1 MRLLKLKS
9 ISDKMDYKAN
19 QRNLVESSYKK
30 FLFTFFLAIA
40 GWSVYAQAPTT
51 GATNFSVTN
60 IEGNSLRVNW
70 TRGNGTSV
78 LVIASTSPIFGGG
91 GLPADGTDYTAN
103 SDFGFGTAVGGAGNF
118 AVHEA
123 GSTSSSV
130 TVRNLAINTTYYFRI
145 FEFNGTG
152 PGTLY
157 NTVNLLEGSGTTL
170 AAPTVGATNLSV
182 TTPIP
187 GNSAQLNWT
196 RGNGTRS
203 LLILQ
208 AGSSP
213 GDPTQLINY
222 TPSTFFGSGSLI
234 GASGRVVHFS
244 VTATVTVTNLEPNTT
259 YFYRVVEA
267 NGTSGPVFNLAT
279 ALTGSFITGGA
290 PTTPATNFTS
300 TFPEG
305 NRVQI
310 NWTRGNG
317 SQVLVVA
324 SLSPTFNGGGL
335 PANGTDYTA
344 NAAFGSGNPVGSN
357 NFVVYE
363 GTATG
368 VSVTNLV
375 LNTTYHF
382 RVFEFNGT
390 LSNTTYNTTSFLA
403 GNATTL
409 SPPTVGSTNLTASLV
424 TGNSATLSWTAGN
437 GMRRLVI
444 LQAGATPANPTDY
457 TTYFGSSFFG
467 SGSAI
472 GASHVIFQGTTP
484 TTVNVTNLA
493 PNTTYHYKVVEF
505 NGSSGP
511 VYDVTNALTG
521 SFTTVG
527 APIVG
532 STTFSTN
539 SIEGSSFGVSF
550 TRGDGTNR
558 LVVAREGAP
567 VIFTPADGVDYNV
580 SSTFGAGDNLG
591 NNTFAIADGN
601 VSGASLT
608 GLTPA
613 TTYHIALFEYNGSAT
628 NTFYLTTPA
637 QVLRGSATTISP
649 PATSASALNFSAIDG
664 HRATVS
670 FTVGSG
676 TSRIVLAR
684 AGAPI
689 TDVPVNLVSY
699 FGTGSFPS
707 ATVLGNSRVVYRGSG
722 NNFSLSSLEPNTTYH
737 FAVFEFNGS
746 SSPIYKQVDPAIGSF
761 ITQGLPTAFPSNITF
776 ANLQGNSFTFNY
788 NTGNGFGRIIIAKLG
803 SPVDVFPTNNVS
815 YTENSSFGSGANL
828 GGGNFV
834 IRNDGSLSTTS
845 SASISNLAIGQT
857 YHFAIIEYNG
867 TGTNRIYASAPAQRL
882 VASQATLSQPTVQAS
897 NITFTAV
904 TATGV
909 TVNWQNGNGSNRM
922 VIVREAQ
929 AVSDFPVNLNAYFAS
944 TSFPFGSA
952 IGAGRVVYNGN
963 VGSSVALT
971 NMPPG
976 IYHVAVVEYNGS
988 SGGSVYRTVDPPLGQ
1003 VLVGERPN
1011 AAASNLN
1018 FSGINGNSMSLN
1030 FTVGNGLSRLIIA
1043 RQGSP
1048 VDAFPVDNTGYT
1060 ASSTFGS
1067 GSNLGGGNF
1076 VVGIGSTGGSVTG
1089 LQPNTTYHFAVV
1101 EFNGS
1106 GSTALYQLSSTVA
1119 RGSQS
1124 TLTAPTLATS
1134 NFFGTNTTGNSMN
1147 LSWTNG
1153 NGTNRIII
1161 AKAGSAVDVLP
1172 VNLTSYF
1179 SSSSFGSGNNLGGG
1193 NFVVYNSSG
1202 DNFLLTNLQPATTY
1216 HFASFEY
1223 NGSGGGSVY
1232 LTSSIGRASFTTAAR
1247 PSVAPRN
1254 LSVSSVN
1261 GDRFS
1266 VNFTTGNGTRRLII
1280 ARKGG
1285 LVNVVPS
1292 DLTTYAANAFGLGTQ
1307 VGTGNFVVGITTG
1320 TGVTITGLEPNA
1332 EYGIAVFELDGSAG
1346 NERYLVTEFINQ
1358 LAKTSVTPGISTF
1371 SLLFNS
1377 IGSTTINLSWTV
1389 GNGEGRMVVLR
1400 PFQPVTF
1407 SPADLNAHGFAS
1419 TNFTSAGILIG
1430 DQRHIQRGNSTN
1442 VNITNLTPGT
1452 TYHVAIFEYNGS
1464 GQPVYTS
1471 IPLRGFFTTLPATG
1485 LAIGGFDAITFCPS
1499 QQVDVPYVFTGILNV
1514 GNVLA
1519 IELSDITGSFASP
1532 TVLGT
1537 QSTTNASGFV
1547 TSILPASLPEGLGY
1561 RLRVRATNPA
1571 SLSPNNGADLQI
1583 TTSVQPTFSVVGS
1596 VTSCGTPIQLITSQP
1611 NYNLQ
1616 WFRNGTPISGA
1627 TSSSHFATETGNYQV
1642 RIAGASG
1649 GCQLLSTA
1657 TTLTITP
1664 QPTFNF
1670 LFAASYCV
1678 TDVVNLAPLAQPVGG
1693 TLSGPGILGGVFTAA
1708 TAGVGQHLIN
1718 YTYIDPV
1725 SLCSFTTTT
1734 QIRVAALP
1742 TAPAVIGASGC
1753 QLTNLALVASG
1764 ANIGESYRWY
1774 TQPTGG
1780 TPIAGAN
1787 LATYTTPPLTATTS
1801 YYVSILSDGGCEG
1814 PRTEVIATITTVI
1827 PPVTIGASACLGNT
1841 TTLTAS
1847 GGANGQYRW
1856 YTVPTGGAAILGE
1869 INNSYATPS
1878 ITSTTNY
1885 YVSLNISGCES
1896 TRTIVTATLDIT
1908 TPPTATGGS
1917 GCGGSTVTLTAS
1929 GGANGQYRWYLVA
1942 TGGSPIAG
1950 QTNATYV
1957 TPSLSVNTDFFV
1969 AINNGSCESTRTMV
1983 TATITNAPPAPTTTG
1998 GSICGGGAVTLT
2010 ASGGSAGQ
2018 YRWYTVATG
2027 GTAIAGQTN
2036 ASFVTPSISTTTTYF
2051 VAIDNGTCESARTPV
2066 IATINSLPTAPTA
2079 TGASICGSGTLTLTA
2094 SGGSA
2099 GQYRW
2104 YTVATGG
2111 TAVAGQPNASF
2122 TTPNIST
2129 TTTYFVSIDNGTC
2142 ESMRTSVTATINNV
2156 PSPPTTTGTSTCGSG
2171 TLTLTAAGGSAGQ
2184 YRWYTVASGGTPI
2197 AGQTNASF
2205 VTPSISATT
2214 TYYVSIDNGTCE
2226 SSRTPVVATI
2236 SGPCTQPP
2244 VISSV
2249 PLATQVEGIVTLDLV
2264 PLITTFNTNLDVNS
2278 IQIVTPP
2285 ASGAPAT
2292 VSNGILTINYK
2303 GIVFSGNE
2311 MLTIR
2316 ACDLGANCAQ
2326 QQFTIEVAGEVVVY
2340 NAVSPNGDGKNE
2352 FLVLQ
2357 YIESISPKNQVSIYN
2372 RWGDEVFSISDY
2384 DNKTRVFAG
2393 LGTSGSKLPSGTYFY
2408 KIALSNVSKTLTG
2421 FVDLRN

>member
-1 MRLLKLKS
+1 MFVCSEVLKNFRRVMCYNK
-9 ISDKMDYKAN
+9 K
-19 QRNLVESSYKK
+19 QTSSALSNHKK

-60 IEGNSLRVNW
+60 IEGNSLRVDW

-78 LVIASTSPIFGGG
+78 LVIASTSPTFGGG

-130 TVRNLAINTTYYFRI
+130 TVRNLTINTTYYFRI

-203 LLILQ
+203 LVILQ

-222 TPSTFFGSGSLI
+222 SPSTFFGSGSLI

-244 VTATVTVTNLEPNTT
+244 VTSTVTVTNLEPNTT

-279 ALTGSFITGGA
+279 ALTGSFTTGGA

-363 GTATG
+363 GAATG

-403 GNATTL
+403 GSATTL
-409 SPPTVGSTNLTASLV
+409 SPPTVGSTNLTTSLI

-437 GMRRLVI
+437 GTRRLVI

-457 TTYFGSSFFG
+457 TSYFGSSSFG
-467 SGSAI
+467 SGSTI
-472 GASHVIFQGTTP
+472 GAGHVIFQGTTP

-521 SFTTVG
+521 SFTTAG
-527 APIVG
+527 APTVG
-532 STTFSTN
+532 STVFSA
-539 SIEGSSFGVSF
+539 SGSEGASFSVSF
-550 TRGDGTNR
+550 TRGNGVNR

-613 TTYHIALFEYNGSAT
+613 TTYHIAVFEYNGSAT

-637 QVLRGSATTISP
+637 QILRGSATTISP

-684 AGAPI
+684 AGAPV

-707 ATVLGNSRVVYRGSG
+707 ATVIGNSRVVYRGSG
-722 NNFSLSSLEPNTTYH
+722 NNFTLSSLEPNTTYH

-845 SASISNLAIGQT
+845 STSISNLAIGQT

-922 VIVREAQ
+922 VIVREGQ
-929 AVSDFPVNLNAYFAS
+929 AVSDFPVNLSAYFAS

-1076 VVGIGSTGGSVTG
+1076 VVGIGSTGVSVTG

-1119 RGSQS
+1119 RGSQT

-1153 NGTNRIII
+1153 NGTNRMII

-1172 VNLTSYF
+1172 VNLTGYF
-1179 SSSSFGSGNNLGGG
+1179 SSSSFGSGSNLGGG

-1266 VNFTTGNGTRRLII
+1266 VNFTAGNGTRRLII

-1292 DLTTYAANAFGLGTQ
+1292 DLTTYTASAFGLGTQ
-1307 VGTGNFVVGITTG
+1307 VGTGNFVVGITTS

-1358 LAKTSVTPGISTF
+1358 LARTSVTPAISTF

-1407 SPADLNAHGFAS
+1407 SPADLNAHGFTS
-1419 TNFTSAGILIG
+1419 TSFTSAGILIG
-1430 DQRHIQRGNSTN
+1430 DQRHIQRGNNTN

-1499 QQVDVPYVFTGILNV
+1499 QQVDVPYVFTGVLSP
-1514 GNVLA
+1514 GNVVS
-1519 IELSDITGSFASP
+1519 IELSDITGSFATP
-1532 TVLGT
+1532 LVLGI

-1547 TSILPASLPEGLGY
+1547 TSILPTSLPEGLGY

-1571 SLSPNNGADLQI
+1571 SVSPNNGADLQI
-1583 TTSVQPTFSVVGS
+1583 ATSVQPTFSVVGG
-1596 VTSCGTPIQLITSQP
+1596 VNTSCGTPIQLITSQP

-1627 TSSSHFATETGNYQV
+1627 TSSSHLATETGDYQV

-1664 QPTFNF
+1664 EPTFNF
-1670 LFAASYCV
+1670 LLADSYCL
-1678 TDVVNLAPLAQPVGG
+1678 TEVVDLAPLSQPAGG
-1693 TLSGPGILGGVFTAA
+1693 ILSGTGVLNGVFTAA

-1718 YTYIDPV
+1718 YTYVDPV

-1734 QIRVAALP
+1734 QIRVVALP
-1742 TAPAVIGASGC
+1742 PPPTAIGASGC

-1774 TQPTGG
+1774 TVASGG
-1780 TPIAGAN
+1780 SPIAGAT
-1787 LATYTTPPLTATTS
+1787 LAAFTTPPLTATTS
-1801 YYVSILSDGGCEG
+1801 YYVSIVSEGGCEG
-1814 PRTEVIATITTVI
+1814 PRAEVVATVATVTKPAITTSGSPSFCTSGSIV
-1827 PPVTIGASACLGNT
+1827 
-1841 TTLTAS
+1841 LTAPVGFTS
-1847 GGANGQYRW
+1847 YEW
-1856 YTVPTGGAAILGE
+1856 STGE
-1869 INNSYATPS
+1869 TTPS
-1878 ITSTTNY
+1878 ITVTAAANY
-1885 YVSLNISGCES
+1885 TVRVRNASGCES
-1896 TRTIVTATLDIT
+1896 EVSDPVTVTINQPPPKPQIAVTGNLAICAGQSTTLSAPNGFTYSWSTGATTQSITVTAAANYTVRMRNASGCESEVSDPVTVTINQP
-1908 TPPTATGGS
+1908 PPTPQIVVTGDLAI
-1917 GCGGSTVTLTAS
+1917 C
-1929 GGANGQYRWYLVA
+1929 
-1942 TGGSPIAG
+1942 AG
-1950 QTNATYV
+1950 QSTTLSAPSGFTYSWSTGATTQEIVV
-1957 TPSLSVNTDFFV
+1957 TTADTFSVTIADAN
-1969 AINNGSCESTRTMV
+1969 SCS
-1983 TATITNAPPAPTTTG
+1983 AT
-1998 GSICGGGAVTLT
+1998 
-2010 ASGGSAGQ
+2010 SA
-2018 YRWYTVATG
+2018 TVAT
-2027 GTAIAGQTN
+2027 TLIDC
-2036 ASFVTPSISTTTTYF
+2036 VT
-2051 VAIDNGTCESARTPV
+2051 D
-2066 IATINSLPTAPTA
+2066 
-2079 TGASICGSGTLTLTA
+2079 
-2094 SGGSA
+2094 
-2099 GQYRW
+2099 
-2104 YTVATGG
+2104 
-2111 TAVAGQPNASF
+2111 
-2122 TTPNIST
+2122 
-2129 TTTYFVSIDNGTC
+2129 
-2142 ESMRTSVTATINNV
+2142 
-2156 PSPPTTTGTSTCGSG
+2156 
-2171 TLTLTAAGGSAGQ
+2171 
-2184 YRWYTVASGGTPI
+2184 
-2197 AGQTNASF
+2197 
-2205 VTPSISATT
+2205 
-2214 TYYVSIDNGTCE
+2214 
-2226 SSRTPVVATI
+2226 
-2236 SGPCTQPP
+2236 
-2244 VISSV
+2244 
-2249 PLATQVEGIVTLDLV
+2249 DL
-2264 PLITTFNTNLDVNS
+2264 I
-2278 IQIVTPP
+2278 
-2285 ASGAPAT
+2285 
-2292 VSNGILTINYK
+2292 
-2303 GIVFSGNE
+2303 
-2311 MLTIR
+2311 
-2316 ACDLGANCAQ
+2316 
-2326 QQFTIEVAGEVVVY
+2326 VY
-2340 NAVSPNGDGKNE
+2340 NAISPNADLKNE
-2352 FLVLQ
+2352 KWI
-2357 YIESISPKNQVSIYN
+2357 IENIDARPDTQQNQVTIYN
-2372 RWGDEVFSISDY
+2372 RWGDVVWEGKNY
-2384 DNKTRVFAG
+2384 DNTTVVFTG
-2393 LGTSGSKLPSGTYFY
+2393 LSKGGSELPSGTYFY
-2408 KIALSNVSKTLTG
+2408 KIDFSQRGAVRG
-2421 FVDLRN
+2421 FLILKR

>member
-1 MRLLKLKS
+1 MCYNKKQTNSALS
-9 ISDKMDYKAN
+9 N
-19 QRNLVESSYKK
+19 HKK

-60 IEGNSLRVNW
+60 IEGNSLRVDW
-70 TRGNGTSV
+70 IRGNGTSV
-78 LVIASTSPIFGGG
+78 LVIASTSPTFGGG

-118 AVHEA
+118 AVYEA

-130 TVRNLAINTTYYFRI
+130 TVRNLTINTTYYFRI

-203 LLILQ
+203 LVILQ

-279 ALTGSFITGGA
+279 ALTGSFTTGGA

-403 GNATTL
+403 GSATTL

-457 TTYFGSSFFG
+457 TTYFGSSSFG

-472 GASHVIFQGTTP
+472 GAGHVIFQGTTP

-521 SFTTVG
+521 SFTTAG
-527 APIVG
+527 APTVG
-532 STTFSTN
+532 STVFSA
-539 SIEGSSFGVSF
+539 SGIEGASFGVSF
-550 TRGDGTNR
+550 TRGNGVNR

-601 VSGASLT
+601 VSGASLA

-613 TTYHIALFEYNGSAT
+613 TTYHIAVFEYNGSAT

-684 AGAPI
+684 AGAPV

-707 ATVLGNSRVVYRGSG
+707 ATVIGNSRVVYRGSG
-722 NNFSLSSLEPNTTYH
+722 NNFTLSSLEPNTTYH

-922 VIVREAQ
+922 VIVREGQ

-988 SGGSVYRTVDPPLGQ
+988 SSGSVYRTVDPPLGQ

-1076 VVGIGSTGGSVTG
+1076 VVGIGSTGVSVTG

-1119 RGSQS
+1119 RGSQT

-1153 NGTNRIII
+1153 NGTNRMII

-1179 SSSSFGSGNNLGGG
+1179 SSSSFGSGSNLGGG

-1266 VNFTTGNGTRRLII
+1266 VNFTAGNGTRRLII

-1292 DLTTYAANAFGLGTQ
+1292 DLTTYAASAFGLGTQ
-1307 VGTGNFVVGITTG
+1307 VGTGNFVVGITTS

-1358 LAKTSVTPGISTF
+1358 LAKTSVTPAISTF

-1407 SPADLNAHGFAS
+1407 SPADLNAHGFTS
-1419 TNFTSAGILIG
+1419 TSFTSAGILIG
-1430 DQRHIQRGNSTN
+1430 DQRHIQRGNNTN

-1499 QQVDVPYVFTGILNV
+1499 QQVDVPYVFTGVLSP
-1514 GNVLA
+1514 GNVVS
-1519 IELSDITGSFASP
+1519 IELSDITGSFATP
-1532 TVLGT
+1532 LVLGI

-1547 TSILPASLPEGLGY
+1547 TSILPTSLPEGLGY

-1571 SLSPNNGADLQI
+1571 SVSPNNGADLQI
-1583 TTSVQPTFSVVGS
+1583 ATSVQPTFSVVGG
-1596 VTSCGTPIQLITSQP
+1596 VNTSCGTPIQLITSQP

-1627 TSSSHFATETGNYQV
+1627 TSSSHLATETGDYQV

-1664 QPTFNF
+1664 EPTFNF
-1670 LFAASYCV
+1670 LLADSYCL
-1678 TDVVNLAPLAQPVGG
+1678 TEVVDLAPLSQPAGG
-1693 TLSGPGILGGVFTAA
+1693 ILSGTGVLNGVFTAA

-1718 YTYIDPV
+1718 YTYVDPV

-1734 QIRVAALP
+1734 QIRVVALP
-1742 TAPAVIGASGC
+1742 PPPTAIGASGC

-1774 TQPTGG
+1774 AVASGG
-1780 TPIAGAN
+1780 SPIAGAT
-1787 LATYTTPPLTATTS
+1787 LAAFTTPPLTATTS
-1801 YYVSILSDGGCEG
+1801 YYVSIVSEGGCEG
-1814 PRTEVIATITTVI
+1814 PRAEVVATVATVTKPAITTSGSPSFCTSGSIV
-1827 PPVTIGASACLGNT
+1827 
-1841 TTLTAS
+1841 LTAPVGFTS
-1847 GGANGQYRW
+1847 YEW
-1856 YTVPTGGAAILGE
+1856 STGE
-1869 INNSYATPS
+1869 TTPS
-1878 ITSTTNY
+1878 ITVTAAANY
-1885 YVSLNISGCES
+1885 TVRVRNASGCES
-1896 TRTIVTATLDIT
+1896 EVSDPVTVTINQPPPTPQIVVTGDLAICAGQSATLSAPSGFTYSWSTGAT
-1908 TPPTATGGS
+1908 TQEIVVTTADTFS
-1917 GCGGSTVTLTAS
+1917 VTIAD
-1929 GGANGQYRWYLVA
+1929 ANSCSA
-1942 TGGSPIAG
+1942 T
-1950 QTNATYV
+1950 
-1957 TPSLSVNTDFFV
+1957 
-1969 AINNGSCESTRTMV
+1969 
-1983 TATITNAPPAPTTTG
+1983 
-1998 GSICGGGAVTLT
+1998 
-2010 ASGGSAGQ
+2010 SA
-2018 YRWYTVATG
+2018 TVAT
-2027 GTAIAGQTN
+2027 TLIDC
-2036 ASFVTPSISTTTTYF
+2036 VT
-2051 VAIDNGTCESARTPV
+2051 D
-2066 IATINSLPTAPTA
+2066 
-2079 TGASICGSGTLTLTA
+2079 
-2094 SGGSA
+2094 
-2099 GQYRW
+2099 
-2104 YTVATGG
+2104 
-2111 TAVAGQPNASF
+2111 
-2122 TTPNIST
+2122 
-2129 TTTYFVSIDNGTC
+2129 
-2142 ESMRTSVTATINNV
+2142 
-2156 PSPPTTTGTSTCGSG
+2156 
-2171 TLTLTAAGGSAGQ
+2171 
-2184 YRWYTVASGGTPI
+2184 
-2197 AGQTNASF
+2197 
-2205 VTPSISATT
+2205 
-2214 TYYVSIDNGTCE
+2214 
-2226 SSRTPVVATI
+2226 
-2236 SGPCTQPP
+2236 
-2244 VISSV
+2244 
-2249 PLATQVEGIVTLDLV
+2249 DL
-2264 PLITTFNTNLDVNS
+2264 I
-2278 IQIVTPP
+2278 
-2285 ASGAPAT
+2285 
-2292 VSNGILTINYK
+2292 
-2303 GIVFSGNE
+2303 
-2311 MLTIR
+2311 
-2316 ACDLGANCAQ
+2316 
-2326 QQFTIEVAGEVVVY
+2326 VY
-2340 NAVSPNGDGKNE
+2340 NAISPNADLKNE
-2352 FLVLQ
+2352 KWI
-2357 YIESISPKNQVSIYN
+2357 IENIDARPDTQQNQVTIYN
-2372 RWGDEVFSISDY
+2372 RWGDVVWEGKNY
-2384 DNKTRVFAG
+2384 DNTTVVFTG
-2393 LGTSGSKLPSGTYFY
+2393 LSKGGSELPSGTYFY
-2408 KIALSNVSKTLTG
+2408 KIDFSQRGAVRG
-2421 FVDLRN
+2421 FLILKR